1 MVEKA
6 STKREKYQYP
16 IVSLFGPRSLKHDL
30 LLKDYF
36 NKAQLKFTQNLAPY
50 EQINSANDETTS
62 STRIRIERQ
71 ADLTGTASGYGD
83 YYCPEGIP
91 IETALLCLLGAFGLA
106 FGALFRAITL
116 KTGGRRRKRSTGEF
130 TTESTESSLSI
141 IFMASDL
148 LWSGR

>member
-1 MVEKA
+1 MIAKA
-6 STKREKYQYP
+6 STKHETYQYP
-16 IVSLFGPRSLKHDL
+16 IVSLFGPRSLKQDI

-36 NKAQLKFTQNLAPY
+36 NKVKLKFPPNLAPS
-50 EQINSANDETTS
+50 EQIDNHNDETTS

-71 ADLTGTASGYGD
+71 ADLSGTASGYGD

-91 IETALLCLLGAFGLA
+91 IETALFCLLGAFGLA

-116 KTGGRRRKRSTGEF
+116 ITGGRRRKRSTGEF
-130 TTESTESSLSI
+130 TTKSTENNLSI
-141 IFMASDL
+141 IYLANDL